1 MTEHETDFE
10 LNNDFAGF
18 KQKISTIYPKLYL
31 GTCSWKYDSWKNVLY
46 SNNVMNHLEEYSQYF
61 NSVEIDQWFW
71 SLHGADKVSLPDIK
85 TAREYAA
92 SVSGD
97 FKFSVKVPNSIT
109 LTHFY
114 NRNKNEP
121 LVENP
126 HFLSNDL
133 FSRFLENISPLA
145 DRLGPIMFQFEYL
158 NKQKMVSQQH
168 FLQQFALFI
177 EKCPSELQY
186 GVEIRNPNYLNVS
199 YFEFLKEFNL
209 THVFLQGYYMPSIFP
224 VLKSFSHLLK
234 DCVVI
239 RLHGPD
245 RKGIESESRGVWNR
259 ILQSKDTE
267 IHELTSILIS
277 LFKKQHEI
285 YINVNNHY
293 EGSAPL
299 TAKRILDGLE

>member
-18 KQKISTIYPKLYL
+18 KQKIRSIYPKLYL

-126 HFLSNDL
+126 HF
-133 FSRFLENISPLA
+133 
-145 DRLGPIMFQFEYL
+145 
-158 NKQKMVSQQH
+158 
-168 FLQQFALFI
+168 FI
-177 EKCPSELQY
+177 Q
-186 GVEIRNPNYLNVS
+186 
-199 YFEFLKEFNL
+199 
-209 THVFLQGYYMPSIFP
+209 
-224 VLKSFSHLLK
+224 
-234 DCVVI
+234 
-239 RLHGPD
+239 
-245 RKGIESESRGVWNR
+245 
-259 ILQSKDTE
+259 
-267 IHELTSILIS
+267 
-277 LFKKQHEI
+277 
-285 YINVNNHY
+285 
-293 EGSAPL
+293 
-299 TAKRILDGLE
+299 